1 MSDKQNQIDNIQRK
15 AFLWNTCGGMLNAFQ
30 SVIIL
35 MVLTRTL
42 GLYDAGVF
50 TIAYASAN
58 LFLTIG
64 KYGIRPFQATD
75 INEQYNFKEYRWAR
89 YISSLAMFLVTIG
102 YIVYVVSVQEY
113 SFDKAAVIFFMC
125 ILKLIDAV
133 EDVYIGRY
141 QQKGRLDIGAKVM
154 TIRISITILVFIAGL
169 FVIRNLLTT
178 LILTVVIS
186 TLLCVVMIMKTYGEF
201 RGENSKIKPINIRNL
216 SWECFPLCISNFLS
230 FYIGNA
236 PKYAIDAQLGEE
248 VQACYGFISMPVFV
262 IGLLSTFIFQP
273 ILTKM
278 AMEWSDRKVRR
289 FVKRV
294 FQQCGYI
301 VVITFAALV
310 GGYLLGIPVLSILYN
325 TDLSDYKANMLELL
339 AGGGVLALA
348 SFMVIVL
355 TIMRDQKSII
365 LGYGVAAILA
375 AALSPISVQRFAI
388 DGACY
393 LYLALMLITTLI
405 FTLIVILKI
414 HQAAKK

>member
-1 MSDKQNQIDNIQRK
+1 MSDNQRQIKNIQNR
-15 AFLWNTCGGMLNAFQ
+15 AFWWNTCGGMLNAFQ

-64 KYGIRPFQATD
+64 KYGVRSFQATD
-75 INEQYNFKEYRWAR
+75 LKEQYNFKEYRWAR
-89 YISSLAMFLVTIG
+89 IISSVAMLLVTLG
-102 YIVYVVSVQEY
+102 YIIYVVVIQKY
-113 SFDKAAVIFFMC
+113 TFDKAAVIFFMC
-125 ILKLIDAV
+125 ILKLVDAI

-141 QQKGRLDIGAKVM
+141 QQKGRLDVGAKVM
-154 TIRISITILVFIAGL
+154 TVRLVITISVFILGL
-169 FVIRNLLTT
+169 FVIRDLLKT
-178 LILTVVIS
+178 LIVTVIIS
-186 TLLCVVMIMKTYGEF
+186 ILLCVTMIKKTCNPF
-201 RGENSKIKPINIRNL
+201 RESEHIIRPIMVRKL
-216 SWECFPLCISNFLS
+216 LWECLPLCASNFLS

-278 AMEWSDRKVRR
+278 ALEWQENEINQ
-289 FVKRV
+289 FVKRIL
-294 FQQCGYI
+294 QQSGFIVLITIAVLIGGYI
-301 VVITFAALV
+301 
-310 GGYLLGIPVLSILYN
+310 LGIPVLSILYN
-325 TDLSDYKANMLELL
+325 TDLSDYKMNMLVLL

-348 SFMVIVL
+348 SFMVVVL

-365 LGYGVAAILA
+365 FGYATAAVLAAIF
-375 AALSPISVQRFAI
+375 SPLFVRWFAI
-388 DGACY
+388 NGACY
-393 LYLALMLITTLI
+393 LYLGLMSITTLI
-405 FTLIVILKI
+405 FTLTVVLRVCRVK
-414 HQAAKK
+414 